1 MQNCSQ
7 SDLVFTAYITLKNG
21 KRLYARQVGKK
32 AFCFPR
38 KESQNNSDNK
48 NN

>member
-1 MQNCSQ
+1 MKKYNKSEM
-7 SDLVFTAYITLKNG
+7 VFTSYITLKNG

-38 KESQNNSDNK
+38 KETKRANN
-48 NN
+48 